1 MLTARIEVLNG
12 NQHVQRHLRSPIGM
26 VSDHHGQTRRRHI
39 TVANSFDLFQA
50 AMLGNMVK
58 TREEIIQHVDHDL
71 GANEL

>member
-1 MLTARIEVLNG
+1 
-12 NQHVQRHLRSPIGM
+12 M